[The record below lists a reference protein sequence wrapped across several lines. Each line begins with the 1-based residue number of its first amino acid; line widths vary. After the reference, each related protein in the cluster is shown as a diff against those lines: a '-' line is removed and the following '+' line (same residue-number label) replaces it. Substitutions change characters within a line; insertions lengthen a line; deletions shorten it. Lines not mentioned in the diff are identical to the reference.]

1 MIMDSMLISL
11 AIASVISVGLLFLPA
26 IIELK
31 KPQDSGP
38 RLIDGLF
45 EQGFSSDK
53 KTLVKIE
60 NESKMEFPSGIGE
73 TTFDVKHEEA

>member
-1 MIMDSMLISL
+1 MDSMLISL

-31 KPQDSGP
+31 KPHDSGP

-45 EQGFSSDK
+45 EQGFSSAK
-53 KTLVKIE
+53 KTLVDIE
-60 NESKMEFPSGIGE
+60 NESKIEYSSGIEE
-73 TTFDVKHEEA
+73 TTFDVKHSDA

>member
-1 MIMDSMLISL
+1 MMMDSMLISL

-31 KPQDSGP
+31 RPRDSGP

-45 EQGFSSDK
+45 EQGISSAK
-53 KTLVKIE
+53 KTLVDIE
-60 NESKMEFPSGIGE
+60 NESKIEYSSGIEE
-73 TTFDVKHEEA
+73 TTFER

>member
-1 MIMDSMLISL
+1 MMMDSMLISL

-31 KPQDSGP
+31 KPSDSGP

-45 EQGFSSDK
+45 EQRFSRPK
-53 KTLVKIE
+53 KNLVNIE
-60 NESKMEFPSGIGE
+60 NESKMEYASGIEE
-73 TTFDVKHEEA
+73 TTRGVKNAEA

>member
-1 MIMDSMLISL
+1 MMMDPMLISL

-31 KPQDSGP
+31 KPRDTGP

-60 NESKMEFPSGIGE
+60 NESKMEYPSG
-73 TTFDVKHEEA
+73 TEEKDI